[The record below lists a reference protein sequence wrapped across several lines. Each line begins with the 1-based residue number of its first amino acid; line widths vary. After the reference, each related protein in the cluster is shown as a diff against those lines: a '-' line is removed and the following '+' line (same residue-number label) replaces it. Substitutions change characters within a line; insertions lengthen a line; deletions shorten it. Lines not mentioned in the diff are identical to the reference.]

1 VKEKKRKRTATMD
14 GCEILHE
21 LKTVVSPSIY
31 SWLVIIWLILMM
43 ANILLMVNINGYYM
57 VNDG

>member
-1 VKEKKRKRTATMD
+1 MD

-43 ANILLMVNINGYYM
+43 AIILLMVNINGYYM